1 MKELDFLRKERPRR
15 RDGVALPL
23 RSPQGWTHFLIAA
36 GKIVAALF
44 PDEEGGWP
52 RAVSSLIDMA
62 HDPDF
67 DVEGNSPAHDIANY
81 IAEQICAVC
90 ANETLITGYRQ
101 IGGGGRVHRMRGHL
115 WELENPALRF
125 RTWSFDPSAPYSMR
139 DDLPCWIWVQ
149 TKSLHYQLERIERF
163 QRRQRIKGTYEGEW
177 LTLAEAVE
185 AVRHLGETDAAR
197 LRALLW
203 LCASGGCQGVAG
215 RYVRFFRG
223 DAVEQDLH
231 LPVSSAVWRA
241 ISPLDPLNNLA
252 SGQLVARDG
261 ESLHQIADVRFDGE
275 MLRAALGNGFIPRA
289 ESNSHT
295 GNSTSAVGPK
305 RIEVSDCFI
314 EEWAIDAA
322 KRGVTVTD
330 ARRDAVEKLGERA
343 PPQYEARAK
352 LKDAK
357 TSLGQ
362 EVRRGRPLGSKSWT
376 KKQK

>member
-125 RTWSFDPSAPYSMR
+125 RTWSFDPSDPYSTR

-149 TKSLHYQLERIERF
+149 TKSLQYQLGRIERF
-163 QRRQRIKGTYEGEW
+163 QRRQRIRGTYEGEW
-177 LTLAEAVE
+177 LTLAEAFE
-185 AVRHLGETDAAR
+185 TVRHLGETDAAR

-289 ESNSHT
+289 ESNDGS
-295 GNSTSAVGPK
+295 VGSEPGGRAPK
-305 RIEVSDCFI
+305 QAERRPIS
-314 EEWAIDAA
+314 DAA
-322 KRGVTVTD
+322 LR
-330 ARRDAVEKLGERA
+330 AWFVERVQAFKGARA
-343 PPQYEARAK
+343 PRWQECWEAAK
-352 LKDAK
+352 KDHPGSIITRDKLQEIRREAAPGWR
-357 TSLGQ
+357 SGQ
-362 EVRRGRPLGSKSWT
+362 R
-376 KKQK
+376 